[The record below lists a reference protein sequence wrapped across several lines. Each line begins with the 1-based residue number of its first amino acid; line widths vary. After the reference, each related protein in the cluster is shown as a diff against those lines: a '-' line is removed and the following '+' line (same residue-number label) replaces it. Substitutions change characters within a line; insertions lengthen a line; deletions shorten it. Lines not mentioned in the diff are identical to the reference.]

1 MQAYQK
7 LLPILAEKNATLMA
21 ISPMTPDKS
30 LTMAEKNALEFP
42 VLSDVGNRVARD
54 WRLVFRLPEYL
65 DDVFKQFGFGLPEYN
80 GDESWELPIPG
91 TFVVDRDRRIRLAS
105 VDADY
110 TTRLEPREL
119 VACLNRIG

>member
-7 LLPILAEKNATLMA
+7 LLPFFREKQATLMA

-30 LTMAEKNALEFP
+30 LSMAEKNALEFP
-42 VLSDVGNRVARD
+42 VLSDAGNRVARD
-54 WRLVFRLPEYL
+54 YRLVFRLPEYL
-65 DDVFKQFGFGLPEYN
+65 DEVFHQFGFGLPEYD

-91 TFVVDRDRRIRLAS
+91 TFVVGRDRRIVLAS

-110 TTRLEPREL
+110 TTRLEPRDL
-119 VACLNRIG
+119 VACLNAL